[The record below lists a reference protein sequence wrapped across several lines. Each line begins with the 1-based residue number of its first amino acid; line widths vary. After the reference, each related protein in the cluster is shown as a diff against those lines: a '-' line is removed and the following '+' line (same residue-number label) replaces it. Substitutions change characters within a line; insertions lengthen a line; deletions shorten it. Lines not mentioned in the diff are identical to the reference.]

1 MGSHI
6 LTTWTWFILAL
17 FTTLNAH
24 CGYHIPLFPSP
35 EAHDYHHLKFNNC
48 FGVIGVLDRL
58 HKTDANFRASH
69 VYKRHVMLNFDLL
82 NDQINLK
89 S

>member
-1 MGSHI
+1 
-6 LTTWTWFILAL
+6 
-17 FTTLNAH
+17 
-24 CGYHIPLFPSP
+24 
-35 EAHDYHHLKFNNC
+35 
-48 FGVIGVLDRL
+48 VIGVLDRL

-69 VYKRHVMLNFDLL
+69 VYKHHVMLNFDLL

>member
-35 EAHDYHHLKFNNC
+35 EAHDYHHLKYENC
-48 FGVIGVLDRL
+48 KIGGVLI
-58 HKTDANFRASH
+58 A
-69 VYKRHVMLNFDLL
+69 LL
-82 NDQINLK
+82 FQI
-89 S
+89 